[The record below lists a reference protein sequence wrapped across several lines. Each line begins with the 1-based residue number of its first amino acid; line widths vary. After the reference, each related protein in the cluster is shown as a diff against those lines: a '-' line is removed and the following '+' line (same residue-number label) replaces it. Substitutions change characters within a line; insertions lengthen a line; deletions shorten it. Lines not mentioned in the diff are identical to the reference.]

1 MVRRQDIFSA
11 ALAALALSML
21 SWDARAELVTLRF
34 TEGNFVH
41 QSVIA
46 PGKFL
51 EVCGK
56 LKKDQK
62 IAWRFTGSAPTDFNI
77 HYHVGKDV
85 VYPEQRKA
93 VGDADGALTV
103 PLDQDFCWMWSNK
116 SPQPVQVDVQLKE
129 AGVAPGKPN

>member
-1 MVRRQDIFSA
+1 MTLR
-11 ALAALALSML
+11 LAAFSIGALLTSHPHAAGATMVDL
-21 SWDARAELVTLRF
+21 KWTDGSF
-34 TEGNFVH
+34 THKSGV
-41 QSVIA
+41 A

-85 VYPEQRKA
+85 VYSEQRKA
-93 VGDADGALTV
+93 AGSAEGVLVV
-103 PLDQDFCWMWSNK
+103 PLDQDYCWMWSNK
-116 SPQPVQVDVQLKE
+116 SAQALDITLQL
-129 AGVAPGKPN
+129 GQTGN